1 MKKRATTIIGIIG
14 VLAIAVMV
22 IVVFYVQNK
31 KAENPAEPE
40 VDVSQLSEI
49 LLRDIDKS
57 YPPTPKEVLKYY
69 SEITCCFYNEELTQ
83 EQLEELAARS
93 YILYDDEL
101 KDNMP
106 FDKYMND
113 LQQEIVSFQ
122 AQKIVLSGYSVS
134 AAADV
139 ERFSEDGFEWA
150 RLYAQYRLRQGT
162 DYMYSNEVFIM
173 RKDDDG
179 HWKIYGFDL
188 VKEEDMG
195 EIEEE
200 VAINIEGSN

>member
-1 MKKRATTIIGIIG
+1 MKKRTTTIIGIIG

-106 FDKYMND
+106 FDKYMTD
-113 LQQEIVSFQ
+113 LQQEILSFQ

-139 ERFSEDGFEWA
+139 ERFNEDGFEWA

-162 DYMYSNEVFIM
+162 DYMYYNEVFIM
-173 RKDDDG
+173 RKDDEG

-195 EIEEE
+195 ETEE
-200 VAINIEGSN
+200 VANK

>member
-1 MKKRATTIIGIIG
+1 MKKRTTTIIGIIG

-106 FDKYMND
+106 FDKYMTD
-113 LQQEIVSFQ
+113 LQQEILSFQ

-139 ERFSEDGFEWA
+139 ERFNEDGFEWA

-173 RKDDDG
+173 RKDDEG

-195 EIEEE
+195 ETEE
-200 VAINIEGSN
+200 VANK